1 VLYFT
6 TPFLVFGAWLAN
18 RRYVAPPAADDLLL
32 RPVERALVAL
42 VGLVALAQGIVMF
55 LVPSA
60 VIDLWP
66 WALTPLTCRVMA
78 AVFCLGGAGAGTWLD
93 ARWTSLRLMLQV
105 EVVMLGL
112 ILVAAVRAR
121 DEMISGRALTW
132 PLLVG
137 LLLVLVGSGY
147 LWVTYEVRARRVVPA
162 A

>member
-1 VLYFT
+1 M
-6 TPFLVFGAWLAN
+6 
-18 RRYVAPPAADDLLL
+18 RR
-32 RPVERALVAL
+32 
-42 VGLVALAQGIVMF
+42 
-55 LVPSA
+55 
-60 VIDLWP
+60 
-66 WALTPLTCRVMA
+66 
-78 AVFCLGGAGAGTWLD
+78 TWLD

-137 LLLVLVGSGY
+137 LLLVLAGSAY